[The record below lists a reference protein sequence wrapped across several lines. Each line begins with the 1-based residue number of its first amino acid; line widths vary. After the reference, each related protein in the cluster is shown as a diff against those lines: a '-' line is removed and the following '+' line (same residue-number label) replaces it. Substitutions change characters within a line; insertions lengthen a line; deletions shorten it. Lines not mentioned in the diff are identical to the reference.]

1 MISDFRID
9 VLRDR
14 VKIGEVLTDKARVD
28 YDSSSAVMRS
38 MSVEMYGTTVA
49 ESGFTFNKF
58 KDRLR
63 PVLISDGVESSLGVF
78 MIVSAPRRVS
88 ETENTMSI
96 EAYDE
101 SMIVKQAAFENR
113 THYAAGTQYL
123 TIIQNILVGLG
134 FSDIL
139 MDSSSAA
146 LAADIEYAP
155 GDNYLEAINDMLDAM
170 NYRHLYQDSNG
181 IIQIRKI
188 ADPDS
193 PQFVYRDKV
202 NFSIIENIREESDI
216 YDLPNVVIG
225 VYSSPDSNTPT
236 VYKKVNSDP
245 NSAISTVNRGYK
257 VVKMVNLYNS
267 ASQTDLKNYVD
278 RIAFDAMQ
286 ATESV
291 TFETIAEGGH
301 EMDSV
306 IQIDVDGLAGLYV
319 EKGWTIDASSGSY
332 VMTHRAE
339 RKVFV

>member
-49 ESGFTFNKF
+49 DAGFTFDKF

-63 PVLISDGVESSLGVF
+63 PVLISDGVESSLGIF
-78 MIVSAPRRVS
+78 MIVSAPRRIS

-101 SMIVKQAAFENR
+101 TMIVKQAAFENR
-113 THYAAGTQYL
+113 TYYAAGTQYL
-123 TIIQNILVGLG
+123 TIIQNILVSLG
-134 FSDIL
+134 FTDIL
-139 MDSSSAA
+139 MDSTSAS

-188 ADPDS
+188 TEPDS
-193 PQFVYRDKV
+193 PEFVYRDQRD
-202 NFSIIENIREESDI
+202 FSIIENIREESDI

-225 VYSSPDSNTPT
+225 VYSSPDSAVK

-245 NSAISTVNRGYK
+245 NSSISTVNRGYK
-257 VVKMVNLYNS
+257 VVKKVELYNS
-267 ASQTDLKNYVD
+267 ASTTDLTNYVD
-278 RIAFDAMQ
+278 RIAFEAMQ
-286 ATESV
+286 ATETV
-291 TFETIAEGGH
+291 RFDTVAEGGH
-301 EMDSV
+301 EMDAV
-306 IQIDVDGLAGLYV
+306 IQVDVEGMAGLYV
-319 EKGWTIDASSGSY
+319 EKGWTIDAASGSY

>member
-49 ESGFTFNKF
+49 DAGFTFDKF

-63 PVLISDGVESSLGVF
+63 PVLISDGVESSLGIF
-78 MIVSAPRRVS
+78 MIVSAPRRIS

-101 SMIVKQAAFENR
+101 TMIVKQAAFENR
-113 THYAAGTQYL
+113 TYYAAGTQYL
-123 TIIQNILVGLG
+123 TIIQNILVSLG
-134 FSDIL
+134 FTDIL
-139 MDSSSAA
+139 MDSTSAS

-188 ADPDS
+188 TEPDS
-193 PQFVYRDKV
+193 PEFVYRDQRD
-202 NFSIIENIREESDI
+202 FSIIENIREESDI

-225 VYSSPDSNTPT
+225 VYSSPDSAVK

-245 NSAISTVNRGYK
+245 NSSISTVNRGYK
-257 VVKMVNLYNS
+257 VVKKVELYNS
-267 ASQTDLKNYVD
+267 ASTTDLTNYVD
-278 RIAFDAMQ
+278 RIAFEAMQ

-291 TFETIAEGGH
+291 SFETIAEGGH

-306 IQIDVDGLAGLYV
+306 IQIDVDGLSGLYV

-332 VMTHRAE
+332 VMVHRAE